1 MAEHSFWQRQLLMFR
16 LRALLALGRRTDA
29 TTTAYNNTS
38 PLVHFTIANHN
49 CNDTISGLYLAVI
62 YAYYTSFS
70 VYIPHCKLAVESKRE
85 SEMP

>member
-1 MAEHSFWQRQLLMFR
+1 MAEHSFWQWQLLMFR

-38 PLVHFTIANHN
+38 SLVHFTIANHN

-70 VYIPHCKLAVESKRE
+70 VYIPHCKLAAESKRE